1 MTKDYNEFR
10 AHWRVIVAAAI
21 GVGAGVTG
29 AMVYSLSIL
38 ITPLTDTFGW
48 TRAEVSG
55 AKTFLT
61 LGFVVTAPFVGYIAD
76 RFGVRKIA
84 MVSLFGLAVAMFG
97 MTQMNG
103 NIIVFYASIFA
114 LSLAGSCTTPLV
126 WTRGVATWFEE
137 KRGLALGLTLTGTGV
152 AGFMVPVFVGGLVD
166 RYDWRAG
173 YLVMGVAALLAII
186 PVYFLFFENGRV
198 NKKTVAEAAKPETR
212 TSSALQS
219 GFTVPEALKTIRFW
233 QLAFAFTLI
242 GGMISS
248 LMVHLVPLLTDSG
261 MSRSLAVRIAGLMG
275 VAVILGRVTT
285 GFLVDRF
292 HPPYVAAFFLA
303 MPVIGCLLLSGGTP
317 ALGLVMAAAIFIGL
331 AAGSEVDLVPY
342 LTARYFGLKA
352 YGKLYGAV
360 FIFFYAGVGI
370 VPPAFGYV
378 FDLYGNYDLAL
389 DFAVAALGI
398 GVLAVATLGRA
409 PDFTVVDPSSAPVS
423 EAAK

>member
-1 MTKDYNEFR
+1 VSLAADAPSYCRANATANTEQGNIVMTKDYNEFR

-166 RYDWRAG
+166 RYDWRSSQSIS
-173 YLVMGVAALLAII
+173 YSL
-186 PVYFLFFENGRV
+186 R
-198 NKKTVAEAAKPETR
+198 TVE
-212 TSSALQS
+212 
-219 GFTVPEALKTIRFW
+219 
-233 QLAFAFTLI
+233 
-242 GGMISS
+242 
-248 LMVHLVPLLTDSG
+248 
-261 MSRSLAVRIAGLMG
+261 
-275 VAVILGRVTT
+275 
-285 GFLVDRF
+285 
-292 HPPYVAAFFLA
+292 
-303 MPVIGCLLLSGGTP
+303 
-317 ALGLVMAAAIFIGL
+317 
-331 AAGSEVDLVPY
+331 
-342 LTARYFGLKA
+342 
-352 YGKLYGAV
+352 
-360 FIFFYAGVGI
+360 
-370 VPPAFGYV
+370 
-378 FDLYGNYDLAL
+378 
-389 DFAVAALGI
+389 
-398 GVLAVATLGRA
+398 
-409 PDFTVVDPSSAPVS
+409 
-423 EAAK
+423 